1 MSKNTISIFT
11 SSTKTLEYE
20 LNLKKMENEK
30 LQTELDSFKEE
41 KRKEFKVS

>member
-1 MSKNTISIFT
+1 MSKNPISIFT
-11 SSTKTLEYE
+11 SSTKTLEDE

-30 LQTELDSFKEE
+30 LQTELDSFKE